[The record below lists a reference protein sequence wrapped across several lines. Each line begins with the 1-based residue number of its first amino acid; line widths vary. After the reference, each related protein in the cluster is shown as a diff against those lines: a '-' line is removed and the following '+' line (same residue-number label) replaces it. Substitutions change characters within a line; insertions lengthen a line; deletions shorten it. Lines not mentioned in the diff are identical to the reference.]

1 MAHISSSLAKIAAG
15 STLDRTEA
23 FNTFDEITA
32 GRATPSQVGALL
44 MGLRVRGETIDEMIG
59 AVGALRAKVLR
70 VTAPPDAVDLVGT
83 GGDGKGSLNIS
94 TCAALIVAGAGVPV
108 AKQGGR
114 AQSSRCGAAD
124 VLQALGVEV
133 ELTPEAVSRCIAD
146 AGIGFMLAPRHHPA
160 LKHVSPIRVEL
171 GTRTVFNLVSPIV
184 NAAGVRRQLV
194 GVFAERWVTPV
205 AQMLRELGSDRAMVV
220 HASDGH
226 DEITTT
232 GPTLVASLEDGQVR
246 TFTISPEDVGIRRAP
261 LDALKGGDAQENAAA
276 LLQVLQGAPG
286 PYRDVAV
293 FNAAAAL
300 VIAGRAADLRQ
311 GVALAAHAIDSGEA
325 KRRLDRLVAVSR
337 SCASHDLQNPSSW
350 ALQESGA

>member
-1 MAHISSSLAKIAAG
+1 MQSM
-15 STLDRTEA
+15 R
-23 FNTFDEITA
+23 
-32 GRATPSQVGALL
+32 
-44 MGLRVRGETIDEMIG
+44 
-59 AVGALRAKVLR
+59 LRAKMLR
-70 VTAPPDAVDLVGT
+70 VTAPADAMDVVGT

-160 LKHVSPIRVEL
+160 LKHVSPIRIEL
-171 GTRTVFNLVSPIV
+171 GVRTVFNLVSTMLNP
-184 NAAGVRRQLV
+184 AGVRRQLV

-205 AQMLRELGSDRAMVV
+205 AQILGEVGSDRAMVV

-232 GPTLVASLEDGQVR
+232 GPTLVASLEGGHVR
-246 TFTISPEDVGIRRAP
+246 TFTVSPEDVGIRRASP
-261 LDALKGGDAQENAAA
+261 DALRGSDARGNAAA
-276 LLQVLQGAPG
+276 IAPS
-286 PYRDVAV
+286 
-293 FNAAAAL
+293 L
-300 VIAGRAADLRQ
+300 AGRARTVSRY
-311 GVALAAHAIDSGEA
+311 VALASST
-325 KRRLDRLVAVSR
+325 RRLRSWSRDAPRTCVKASR
-337 SCASHDLQNPSSW
+337 SPPTRSTPVKPSAGSIYW
-350 ALQESGA
+350 WPFPSRARPRRRSRCKSRKPRRHPAPVMDGSP